1 MDYKSQ
7 IMRVIIN
14 HPGATRAYIEKH
26 CGGKHSSTT
35 THRLHEM
42 LALGF
47 IRREKSVIRGGK
59 WQYKYFISE
68 DAAGIDDAI
77 KCHLL
82 DNAGAEVKEIS
93 AATGID
99 YRIVKSRIRIMF
111 HNGDVTRSYDH
122 HKKLWRYSWRE
133 QEVNVSNLFNS
144 LLRSA
149 RGHHGKGETQEAGSG
164 L

>member
-7 IMRVIIN
+7 IMRVIMM

-47 IRREKSVIRGGK
+47 IRRKKSVIRGGK
-59 WQYKYFISE
+59 WQYKYFISD

-82 DNAGAEVKEIS
+82 DNSGAEVKEVS
-93 AATGID
+93 SATGID
-99 YRIVKSRIRIMF
+99 YRIVKAASALCFIT
-111 HNGDVTRSYDH
+111 VT
-122 HKKLWRYSWRE
+122 
-133 QEVNVSNLFNS
+133 
-144 LLRSA
+144 
-149 RGHHGKGETQEAGSG
+149 
-164 L
+164 

>member
-7 IMRVIIN
+7 IMRVIMN
-14 HPGATRAYIEKH
+14 HPGATRTYIEKH

-59 WQYKYFISE
+59 WQYKYFISD

-82 DNAGAEVKEIS
+82 DNAGTEVKEIS
-93 AATGID
+93 SASGID

-111 HNGDVTRSYDH
+111 QNGDVTRSYDN
-122 HKKLWRYSWRE
+122 HKKLWRYSWKQ
-133 QEVNVSNLFNS
+133 QEVNVSSLFNS
-144 LLRSA
+144 LLRNV
-149 RGHHGKGETQEAGSG
+149 RCHNGESQTQEARA
-164 L
+164 

>member
-7 IMRVIIN
+7 IMRVIVN

-59 WQYKYFISE
+59 WQYKYFIS
-68 DAAGIDDAI
+68 DDSAGIDDAI
-77 KCHLL
+77 KCHLI

-93 AATGID
+93 SSTGVD

-122 HKKLWRYSWRE
+122 HKKLWRYSWQER
-133 QEVNVSNLFNS
+133 EVNVSNLFNS

-149 RGHHGKGETQEAGSG
+149 RGQHGKSETQEARV
-164 L
+164 

>member
-59 WQYKYFISE
+59 WQYKYFIS
-68 DAAGIDDAI
+68 DNAAGIDDAI

-82 DNAGAEVKEIS
+82 DNAGAEVKDIS
-93 AATGID
+93 SATGID

-122 HKKLWRYSWRE
+122 HKKLWRYYG
-133 QEVNVSNLFNS
+133 
-144 LLRSA
+144 RS
-149 RGHHGKGETQEAGSG
+149 RK
-164 L
+164 

>member
-1 MDYKSQ
+1 
-7 IMRVIIN
+7 
-14 HPGATRAYIEKH
+14 
-26 CGGKHSSTT
+26 
-35 THRLHEM
+35 M

-68 DAAGIDDAI
+68 GAAGIDDAI

-93 AATGID
+93 AATDID

-133 QEVNVSNLFNS
+133 QEVNVRNLFNS
-144 LLRSA
+144 LLRIA
-149 RGHHGKGETQEAGSG
+149 RGQHGKSQTQEARV
-164 L
+164 

>member
-47 IRREKSVIRGGK
+47 IRREKSVIRGRK
-59 WQYKYFISE
+59 WQYKYFISD

-93 AATGID
+93 VATGID

-111 HNGDVTRSYDH
+111 HNDDVTRSYDH
-122 HKKLWRYSWRE
+122 HKKLWRYSWH
-133 QEVNVSNLFNS
+133 QKEVNVSNLFNS
-144 LLRSA
+144 LLRSV
-149 RGHHGKGETQEAGSG
+149 RGKHGESETQEARV
-164 L
+164 

>member
-7 IMRVIIN
+7 IMRVILN

-59 WQYKYFISE
+59 WQYKYFISD

-82 DNAGAEVKEIS
+82 DNEGAEVKEIS
-93 AATGID
+93 AATGVD

-122 HKKLWRYSWRE
+122 HKKL
-133 QEVNVSNLFNS
+133 
-144 LLRSA
+144 
-149 RGHHGKGETQEAGSG
+149 
-164 L
+164 

>member
-7 IMRVIIN
+7 IMRVIMM

-47 IRREKSVIRGGK
+47 IRREKSVIRGEK
-59 WQYKYFISE
+59 WQYKYFISD

-77 KCHLL
+77 KCHLI

-99 YRIVKSRIRIMF
+99 YRIVKSRIRIML
-111 HNGDVTRSYDH
+111 HNGDVTRSYDQ
-122 HKKLWRYSWRE
+122 HKKLWRYPWKE
-133 QEVNVSNLFNS
+133 KEVNVSNLFNS
-144 LLRSA
+144 LLRNA
-149 RGHHGKGETQEAGSG
+149 RGRHGKSETQETRV
-164 L
+164 

>member
-7 IMRVIIN
+7 IMRVIMN

-59 WQYKYFISE
+59 WQYKYFIS
-68 DAAGIDDAI
+68 DDAI
-77 KCHLL
+77 KCHLI
-82 DNAGAEVKEIS
+82 DNAGAEAKEIS
-93 AATGID
+93 SSTGID

-111 HNGDVTRSYDH
+111 HNGDVTRSYDN
-122 HKKLWRYSWRE
+122 HKKLWRYSWQE
-133 QEVNVSNLFNS
+133 HEVNVSNLFNS

-149 RGHHGKGETQEAGSG
+149 RGQHGKSETQEARV
-164 L
+164 

>member
-1 MDYKSQ
+1 M
-7 IMRVIIN
+7 I
-14 HPGATRAYIEKH
+14 
-26 CGGKHSSTT
+26 
-35 THRLHEM
+35 L
-42 LALGF
+42 
-47 IRREKSVIRGGK
+47 GGK

-68 DAAGIDDAI
+68 DVAGIDDAI

-93 AATGID
+93 TATGID

-122 HKKLWRYSWRE
+122 HKKLWRYSWQE

-144 LLRSA
+144 LLLSA
-149 RGHHGKGETQEAGSG
+149 RGRHGKSQTQESRV
-164 L
+164 